1 MSNTIKIHDRVKE
14 TSTTTGTGDFGL
26 QGAVRSFKSFTNAFG
41 DLDVVFYAIVDR
53 DNFEIGSGIFHA
65 ADAESSYPR
74 IERFPFS
81 SSNNNQKIDFPAGIK
96 EVFAT
101 YPATNAVYQSSG
113 VAGYDTPENKGV
125 AFWASQNMLNYDANI
140 TWDKDLKSLA
150 IQQPTPL
157 YGIDLGGDGTG
168 ESHIRVNG
176 VITGTSGIF
185 FPANNGGDSSY
196 TGGTQYKHFVP
207 NQNDEGLSFETNSEL
222 LVEFSGVSNEYLL
235 LKKQKA
241 GYIFAGPTGVCGAP
255 CPEDYPKFR
264 ELVLDDIPDLS
275 SAYTTLAKLST
286 TSGVLE
292 DSVSTKVA
300 ASGAVLDAKYTAVSG
315 DIISYTQGQNANLVS
330 HFIAES
336 GRVDQ
341 FFDTTSGR
349 LDTLLPSG
357 KAFTSVTVPSIPANS
372 TGVCNFTFTGLSTS
386 NNYSVVVSP
395 ESRLVDALLTYSYV
409 NANDSVESV
418 FYNYT
423 GGTAASQT
431 ANFNVTVHR
440 IE

>member
-14 TSTTTGTGDFGL
+14 TSTSTGTGDFGL
-26 QGAVRSFKSFTNAFG
+26 QGAVRSFKSFTNAFS

-65 ADAESSYPR
+65 ADAESSYPK

-81 SSNNNQKIDFPAGIK
+81 SNNNNGKVNFTAGIK

-113 VAGYDTPENKGV
+113 VAGYTAPANKGV
-125 AFWASQNMLNYDANI
+125 AFWASPNMLNYDSNI

-150 IQQPTPL
+150 IQQPSPL

-168 ESHIRVNG
+168 ESQIRANG
-176 VITGTSGIF
+176 VITGTSGVF

-196 TGGTQYKHFVP
+196 TGGKQYKHFVP
-207 NQNDEGLSFETNSEL
+207 NKNDEGLSFETNSEL
-222 LVEFSGVSNEYLL
+222 LVEYSGVVNEYLL

-241 GYIFAGPTGVCGAP
+241 GYIFAGPTGVCGVP
-255 CPEDYPKFR
+255 CAEDYPKFR

-275 SAYTTLAKLST
+275 SAYTTLAKLNT

-292 DSVSTKVA
+292 TSISTKVA
-300 ASGAVLDAKYTAVSG
+300 ASGAVLDTKYAAVSG
-315 DIISYTQGQNANLVS
+315 DIVSYTQGQNVSLVN

-341 FFDTTSGR
+341 FFTDTSGR
-349 LDTLLPSG
+349 LDTLVPTG
-357 KAFTSVTVPSIPANS
+357 KAFTGVTIPSIATAS
-372 TGVCNFTFTGLSTS
+372 TGVCNFTFAGISAS
-386 NNYSVVVSP
+386 NDYSVCVSP
-395 ESRLVDALLTYSYV
+395 ESRLADVLLTYSYV
-409 NANDSVESV
+409 NGDNSIESV

-431 ANFNVTVHR
+431 ANFNVTVNR

>member
-14 TSTTTGTGDFGL
+14 TSTSIGTGDFGL
-26 QGAVRSFKSFTNAFG
+26 QGAVRSFKSFTQAFS
-41 DLDVVFYAIVDR
+41 DLDTVFYAIIDR

-81 SSNNNQKIDFPAGIK
+81 SNNNNGKVNFGAGIK

-113 VAGYDTPENKGV
+113 VAGYDTPADKGV
-125 AFWASQNMLNYDANI
+125 AFWASPNMLNYDANI

-150 IQQPTPL
+150 IQQPSPI
-157 YGIDLGGDGTG
+157 YGIDLGGDGTS

-185 FPANNGGDSSY
+185 FPANNGDDSSY

-207 NQNDEGLSFETNSEL
+207 NKNDEGLSFETNSEL
-222 LVEFSGVSNEYLL
+222 LVEFSGVSDEYLL
-235 LKKQKA
+235 LKQQKA
-241 GYIFAGPTGVCGAP
+241 GYIFAGPTGVCGVP
-255 CPEDYPKFR
+255 CAEDYPKFR

-275 SAYTTLAKLST
+275 TAYTTLAKLHA

-292 DSVSTKVA
+292 ASTSAKVA
-300 ASGAVLDAKYTAVSG
+300 ASGEVLDAKYQAVSG
-315 DIISYTQGQNANLVS
+315 DIISYISGQNESLVN

-336 GRVDQ
+336 GRVDD

-349 LDTLLPSG
+349 IDSLLPTSI
-357 KAFTSVTVPSIPANS
+357 AFTNVSIPAIPANS
-372 TGVCNFTFTGLSTS
+372 TGVHQFAFAGLSTS
-386 NNYSVVVSP
+386 NNYTVTVSP
-395 ESRLVDALLTYSYV
+395 ESRLTDILLSYSYV
-409 NANDSVESV
+409 NGNDSVESV
-418 FYNYT
+418 FFNYT
-423 GGTAASQT
+423 SSEASSQT

-440 IE
+440 VE